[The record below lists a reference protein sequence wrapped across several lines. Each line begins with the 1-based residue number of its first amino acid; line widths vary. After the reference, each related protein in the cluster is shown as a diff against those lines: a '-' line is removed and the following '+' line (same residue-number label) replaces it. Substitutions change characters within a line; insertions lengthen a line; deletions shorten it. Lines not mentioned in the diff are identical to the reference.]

1 MFIQRLISGIIL
13 LVIMAG
19 CLVFGGDILLAFCM
33 LTSVIGFYEMV
44 NATGV
49 LGKEKKLKNELFVAG
64 TAGVIGYYIVLACS
78 AGHKWIVS
86 NDKLELSMLCIT
98 FVMLL
103 ILAIYVL
110 TYPKFHANQI
120 MATIF
125 AFFYAPVMLS
135 YVYLTRCLD
144 HGIYIVWL
152 IFISSWICDTAAYA
166 VGMLIGKHKMAPKLS
181 PKKSVEGAVGGLV
194 GAALVGCLYGWILGN
209 MGIMEVSNFAA
220 YPIIAVAGA
229 LISMIGDLAASAVK
243 RNFDI
248 KDYGHLIPGH
258 GGILDRFD
266 SVIFTAP
273 IIYYLSVLILK

>member
-13 LVIMAG
+13 VVIMAT
-19 CLVFGGDILLAFCM
+19 CLIFGGDALLAFCVM
-33 LTSVIGFYEMV
+33 ASVIGFYEMV

-49 LGKEKKLKNELFVAG
+49 LSKENKFKNELFIAG
-64 TAGVIGYYIVLACS
+64 IVGVVGYYTVLACS
-78 AGHKWIVS
+78 AGHHMIMIGSEV
-86 NDKLELSMLCIT
+86 DLSMICIT

-110 TYPKFHANQI
+110 TYPKYHANQI

-125 AFFYAPVMLS
+125 SFLYAPVMLS
-135 YVYLTRCLD
+135 YIYLTRCLED
-144 HGIYIVWL
+144 GIYIVWL

-194 GAALVGCLYGWILGN
+194 GAALVGCLYGWILGK

-220 YPIIAVAGA
+220 YPIIAATGG

-243 RNFDI
+243 RNYDI

-273 IIYYLSVLILK
+273 IIYYLSVFILK